1 MPTLASN
8 TPGWLTADTC
18 RIKDLALLCDVDVSI
33 RDYPHARAVEHG
45 SVIYSSADLL
55 AALSVAESGRPI
67 LAELAS
73 VLLSGPGVVVFERA
87 LDPSVVDRVTA
98 VFEAIIADQRANGVV
113 SGDHYAKPGANDRIW
128 NALEKLALRDPT
140 AFTAYYES
148 EIIALISRAWL
159 GPRYQV
165 TSQVNV
171 VNPGGAAQEPH
182 RDYHVGFMTNEEAEQ
197 FPSHVHRLSPA
208 LTLQGAVAHCDMPVE
223 SGPTMFL
230 PHSQKYEAGYL
241 AWRLPDFRDYFAEHH
256 VQLPLAKG
264 DAVFFNPALFHAAGS
279 NDTVGVRRMANLLQV
294 SSPFGRAIETVDR
307 QQVALAVYPAL
318 VRAKAEGL
326 SIEGCDRVIAAAA
339 NGYAFPTN
347 LDRDQPIGSLTPE
360 SQTDVMQRALHAD
373 WTTEQ
378 LAESLLAH
386 ANRRNTGG
394 DN

>member
-1 MPTLASN
+1 MNTPASN
-8 TPGWLTADTC
+8 TPGWLTADAC
-18 RIKDLALLCDVDVSI
+18 RIEDLALLCDVDVSI
-33 RDYPHARAVEHG
+33 SDYPHARAVENG

-73 VLLSGPGVVVFERA
+73 VLLLGPGVLVFERA
-87 LDPSVVDRVTA
+87 LDPSVVDRVSA

-182 RDYHVGFMTNEEAEQ
+182 RDYHIGFMTNAEAEQ

-223 SGPTMFL
+223 SGPTMYL

-279 NDTVGVRRMANLLQV
+279 NDTVGVPRMANLLQV

-326 SIEGCDRVIAAAA
+326 SIEGCDRAIAAAA

-360 SQTDVMQRALHAD
+360 SQTDIMRRALHAD
-373 WTTEQ
+373 WTTDQ

-386 ANRRNTGG
+386 ARRRDTGG